1 MAIATITTDGGLL
14 TSVNKGNYAATGGT
28 GERILVDYKDAL
40 EDYNVTDLDAMQLF
54 TEPMSTDTGG
64 DIDLTF
70 RLPSMNLEQIDEGST
85 PQYQHTKMRSER
97 VAVREWG
104 IAVGVTRRMIEDSR
118 FNEVELALNEA
129 RRAVDRHMTKH
140 LIYATFGL
148 GDTTLGTGIN
158 GADIGILTSET
169 GSSGI
174 TDFDK
179 NIYGGFI
186 ASGGAVNSGR
196 LYAYGLETDTRLQ
209 RTHYTP
215 AASSSGILSMQDLTK
230 AIDIIGSYGYSA
242 DTIMISPA
250 HYKSLLDL
258 ADFTTAFANVAPPGA
273 TGHQDTATKATL
285 QGSPLGRTAG
295 NGLVGQLYGL
305 NVRVSPWIPSGRFGV
320 FDLSER
326 PLAYVERRAL
336 TIEEANPGFGIVGSY
351 MSLRYGLKVTKP
363 ETGCILIHS

>member
-1 MAIATITTDGGLL
+1 MAIATITTKGGLL
-14 TSVNKGNYAATGGT
+14 TSVNKGAYSVTGGT
-28 GERILVDYKDAL
+28 GERILIDYKEAL
-40 EDYNVTDLDAMQLF
+40 EDYNVTDLDALQIFSNTM
-54 TEPMSTDTGG
+54 TTDTGG

-97 VAVREWG
+97 VSVKEWG

-140 LIYATFGL
+140 LIYAVFGL
-148 GDTTLGTGIN
+148 GDTTFGTGIDN
-158 GADIGILTSET
+158 TDIGIITPET

-174 TDFDK
+174 TDFNA

-186 ASGGAVNSGR
+186 ASGGAVNTGR
-196 LYAYGLETDTRLQ
+196 LYAYGLETDARLQ

-215 AASSSGILSMQDLTK
+215 AASSSGIISMQDLTK
-230 AIDIIGSYGYSA
+230 AIDIIGSYGYAA
-242 DTIMISPA
+242 DTVMISPA

-258 ADFTTAFANVAPPGA
+258 ADFTTAFANVGA
-273 TGHQDTATKATL
+273 GVASTATKATL
-285 QGSPLGRTAG
+285 DGSPLGRTAG
-295 NGLVGQLYGL
+295 NGLVGSLYGL
-305 NVRVSPWIPSGRFGV
+305 NVRVSPWIPAGRFGV

-326 PLAYVERRAL
+326 PVAYVERRPL
-336 TIEEANPGFGIVGSY
+336 TVEEANPGFGIVGSY
-351 MSLRYGLKVTKP
+351 MSMRYGLKIVKP

>member
-1 MAIATITTDGGLL
+1 MAIASITTEGGVL
-14 TSVNKGNYAATGGT
+14 TSVNKGSYAATGGT

-40 EDYNVTDLDAMQLF
+40 EDYNVTDLDTMQLF
-54 TEPMSTDTGG
+54 ADSMSTDTGG
-64 DIDLTF
+64 NIDLTF

-85 PQYQHTKMRSER
+85 PQYQHTKLRSER
-97 VAVREWG
+97 VSVKEWG

-140 LIYATFGL
+140 MIYAVFGL
-148 GDTTLGTGIN
+148 GDTTLGTGIDN
-158 GADIGILTSET
+158 ADIGIISPET

-186 ASGGAVNSGR
+186 ASGGAVNTGR
-196 LYAYGLETDTRLQ
+196 LYAYGLETDDRLQ

-215 AASSSGILSMQDLTK
+215 AASSSGIISMQDLTK
-230 AIDIIGSYGYSA
+230 AIDIIGAYGYSA
-242 DTIMISPA
+242 DTVMISPA

-258 ADFTTAFANVAPPGA
+258 ADFTTAFANVAPPQGG
-273 TGHQDTATKATL
+273 GHQDTATKATL

-295 NGLVGQLYGL
+295 NGLVGSLYGL

-320 FDLSER
+320 FDLSEK
-326 PLAYVERRAL
+326 PVAYVERRPL

-351 MSLRYGLKVTKP
+351 MSMRYGLKIVKP
-363 ETGCILIHS
+363 EVGCILIHS